1 MPVRFCCLRVVTM
14 LEIITCFLGTI
25 GFCVI
30 LNVSKRKL
38 FYSAVGGLISAVILV
53 TLSNSGAGTFKAT
66 FIAMI
71 VISVYSEVLSRLT
84 KTPANIIL
92 LPASIPLLPGGSLYY
107 MMSFLVHF
115 DRDNFFH
122 YARET
127 ALTGL
132 GIALGAVI
140 ISIFVKVINSR
151 FSSDNKSSL

>member
-1 MPVRFCCLRVVTM
+1 MFEV
-14 LEIITCFLGTI
+14 ITCVLGTL

-38 FYSAVGGLISAVILV
+38 FYSVFGGLISSVLLV
-53 TLSNSGAGTFKAT
+53 LLTNLGAGTFEAV
-66 FIAMI
+66 FISML
-71 VISVYSEVLSRLT
+71 VISVYSEALSRIT

-115 DRDNFFH
+115 DRENFVF
-122 YARET
+122 YAKET

-132 GIALGAVI
+132 GIALGAVV
-140 ISIFVKVINSR
+140 ISIIVKIINSR
-151 FSSDNKSSL
+151 KKQV

>member
-1 MPVRFCCLRVVTM
+1 M
-14 LEIITCFLGTI
+14 LEVITCVLGTL

-38 FYSAVGGLISAVILV
+38 FYSVFGGLISSVLLV
-53 TLSNSGAGTFKAT
+53 LLTNLGAGTFEAV
-66 FIAMI
+66 FISML
-71 VISVYSEVLSRLT
+71 VISVYSEALSRIT

-115 DRDNFFH
+115 DRENFVF
-122 YARET
+122 YAQET

-132 GIALGAVI
+132 GIALGAVV
-140 ISIFVKVINSR
+140 ISIIVKLINSR
-151 FSSDNKSSL
+151 KKQV

>member
-1 MPVRFCCLRVVTM
+1 M
-14 LEIITCFLGTI
+14 LEIITCFFGTI

-38 FYSAVGGLISAVILV
+38 IYSAVGGLISAVILIS
-53 TLSNSGAGTFKAT
+53 LSHSGAGTFKAT
-66 FIAMI
+66 FIAML
-71 VISVYSEVLSRLT
+71 VISVYSEVLSRIT

-92 LPASIPLLPGGSLYY
+92 LPASIPLLPGGSFYY

-115 DRDNFFH
+115 DRANFIY

-127 ALTGL
+127 AFTGL

-140 ISIFVKVINSR
+140 ISIFVKIINSR
-151 FSSDNKSSL
+151 LSNNSLS

>member
-1 MPVRFCCLRVVTM
+1 M
-14 LEIITCFLGTI
+14 LEVTTCVLGTL

-38 FYSAVGGLISAVILV
+38 FYSVFGGLISSVLLV
-53 TLSNSGAGTFKAT
+53 LLTNLGAGTFEAV
-66 FIAMI
+66 FISML
-71 VISVYSEVLSRLT
+71 VISVYSEALSRIT

-115 DRDNFFH
+115 DRENFVF
-122 YARET
+122 YAKET

-132 GIALGAVI
+132 GIALGAVV
-140 ISIFVKVINSR
+140 ISIIVKLINSSKNR
-151 FSSDNKSSL
+151 VSI

>member
-1 MPVRFCCLRVVTM
+1 M
-14 LEIITCFLGTI
+14 LEVITCVSGTL

-38 FYSAVGGLISAVILV
+38 FYSVFGGFISSVLLV
-53 TLSNSGAGTFKAT
+53 LLTNLGAGTFEAV
-66 FIAMI
+66 FISML
-71 VISVYSEVLSRLT
+71 VISVYSEALSRIT

-115 DRDNFFH
+115 DRENFVF
-122 YARET
+122 YAKET

-132 GIALGAVI
+132 GIALGAVV
-140 ISIFVKVINSR
+140 ISIIVKLINSR
-151 FSSDNKSSL
+151 KKQV

>member
-1 MPVRFCCLRVVTM
+1 M
-14 LEIITCFLGTI
+14 LEVITCVLGTL

-38 FYSAVGGLISAVILV
+38 FYSVFGGLISSVLLV
-53 TLSNSGAGTFKAT
+53 LLTNLGAGTFEAV
-66 FIAMI
+66 FISMF
-71 VISVYSEVLSRLT
+71 VISVYSEALSRIT

-115 DRDNFFH
+115 DRENFVF
-122 YARET
+122 YAKET

-132 GIALGAVI
+132 GIALGAVV
-140 ISIFVKVINSR
+140 ISIIVKIINSR
-151 FSSDNKSSL
+151 KKQV

>member
-1 MPVRFCCLRVVTM
+1 M
-14 LEIITCFLGTI
+14 LEVITCVLGTL

-38 FYSAVGGLISAVILV
+38 FYSVFGGLISSVLLV
-53 TLSNSGAGTFKAT
+53 LLTNLGAGTFEAV
-66 FIAMI
+66 FISML
-71 VISVYSEVLSRLT
+71 VISVYSEALSRIT

-115 DRDNFFH
+115 DRENFVF
-122 YARET
+122 YAKET

-132 GIALGAVI
+132 GIALGAVV
-140 ISIFVKVINSR
+140 ISIIVKFINSR
-151 FSSDNKSSL
+151 KKQV

>member
-1 MPVRFCCLRVVTM
+1 M
-14 LEIITCFLGTI
+14 LEVITCVLGTL

-38 FYSAVGGLISAVILV
+38 FYSVFGGLISSVLLV
-53 TLSNSGAGTFKAT
+53 LLTNLGAGTFEAV
-66 FIAMI
+66 FISML
-71 VISVYSEVLSRLT
+71 VISVYSEALSRIT

-115 DRDNFFH
+115 DRENFVF
-122 YARET
+122 YAKET

-132 GIALGAVI
+132 GIALGAVV
-140 ISIFVKVINSR
+140 ISIIVKLINSR
-151 FSSDNKSSL
+151 KNRFSIKLQ

>member
-1 MPVRFCCLRVVTM
+1 M
-14 LEIITCFLGTI
+14 LEVTTCVLGTL

-38 FYSAVGGLISAVILV
+38 FYSVFGGLISSVLLV
-53 TLSNSGAGTFKAT
+53 LLTNLGAGTFEAV
-66 FIAMI
+66 FISML
-71 VISVYSEVLSRLT
+71 VISVYSEALSRIT

-115 DRDNFFH
+115 DRENFVF
-122 YARET
+122 YAKET

-132 GIALGAVI
+132 GIALGAVV
-140 ISIFVKVINSR
+140 ISIIVKLINSR
-151 FSSDNKSSL
+151 KKRA

>member
-1 MPVRFCCLRVVTM
+1 M
-14 LEIITCFLGTI
+14 LEVITCVLGTL

-38 FYSAVGGLISAVILV
+38 FYSVFGGLISSVLLV
-53 TLSNSGAGTFKAT
+53 LLTNLGAGTFEAVL
-66 FIAMI
+66 ISML
-71 VISVYSEVLSRLT
+71 VISVYSEALSRIT

-115 DRDNFFH
+115 DRENFVF
-122 YARET
+122 YAKET

-132 GIALGAVI
+132 GIALGAVV
-140 ISIFVKVINSR
+140 ISIIVKIINSR
-151 FSSDNKSSL
+151 KKQV

>member
-1 MPVRFCCLRVVTM
+1 M
-14 LEIITCFLGTI
+14 LEVITCFLGTV

-38 FYSAVGGLISAVILV
+38 FYSVFGGLISSVLLALL
-53 TLSNSGAGTFKAT
+53 TELGAETFKAV
-66 FIAMI
+66 FISML
-71 VISVYSEVLSRLT
+71 VISIYSEVLSRIT

-115 DRDNFFH
+115 DRQNFVF
-122 YARET
+122 YAKET

-132 GIALGAVI
+132 GIALGAVV
-140 ISIFVKVINSR
+140 ISIIVKIINSR
-151 FSSDNKSSL
+151 KCQSE

>member
-1 MPVRFCCLRVVTM
+1 M
-14 LEIITCFLGTI
+14 LEVTTCFLGTL

-38 FYSAVGGLISAVILV
+38 FYSVFGGLISSVLLV
-53 TLSNSGAGTFKAT
+53 LLTNLGAGTFEAV
-66 FIAMI
+66 FISML
-71 VISVYSEVLSRLT
+71 VISVYSEALSRIT

-115 DRDNFFH
+115 DRENFVF
-122 YARET
+122 YAKET

-132 GIALGAVI
+132 GIALGAVV
-140 ISIFVKVINSR
+140 ISIIVKLINSR
-151 FSSDNKSSL
+151 KKQV

>member
-1 MPVRFCCLRVVTM
+1 M
-14 LEIITCFLGTI
+14 LEVITCVLGTL

-38 FYSAVGGLISAVILV
+38 FYSVFGGLISSVLLV
-53 TLSNSGAGTFKAT
+53 LLTNLGAGTFEAV
-66 FIAMI
+66 FISMLA
-71 VISVYSEVLSRLT
+71 ISVYSEALSRIT

-115 DRDNFFH
+115 DRENFVF
-122 YARET
+122 YAKET

-132 GIALGAVI
+132 GIALGAVV
-140 ISIFVKVINSR
+140 ISIIVKIINSR
-151 FSSDNKSSL
+151 KKQV

>member
-1 MPVRFCCLRVVTM
+1 M
-14 LEIITCFLGTI
+14 LEVITCVLGTL

-38 FYSAVGGLISAVILV
+38 FYSVFGGLISSVLFV
-53 TLSNSGAGTFKAT
+53 LLTNLGAGTFEAV
-66 FIAMI
+66 FISML
-71 VISVYSEVLSRLT
+71 VISVYSEALSRIT

-115 DRDNFFH
+115 DRENFVF
-122 YARET
+122 YAKET

-132 GIALGAVI
+132 GIALGAVV
-140 ISIFVKVINSR
+140 ISIIVKIINSR
-151 FSSDNKSSL
+151 KKQV

>member
-1 MPVRFCCLRVVTM
+1 M
-14 LEIITCFLGTI
+14 LEVITCVLGTL

-38 FYSAVGGLISAVILV
+38 FYSVFGGLISSVLLV
-53 TLSNSGAGTFKAT
+53 LLTNLGAGTFEAV
-66 FIAMI
+66 FISML
-71 VISVYSEVLSRLT
+71 VISVYSEALSRIT

-115 DRDNFFH
+115 DRENFVF
-122 YARET
+122 YAKET

-132 GIALGAVI
+132 GIALGAVV
-140 ISIFVKVINSR
+140 ISIIVKLINSR
-151 FSSDNKSSL
+151 KKQA

>member
-1 MPVRFCCLRVVTM
+1 M
-14 LEIITCFLGTI
+14 LEVITCVLGTL

-38 FYSAVGGLISAVILV
+38 FYSVFGGLISSVLLV
-53 TLSNSGAGTFKAT
+53 LLTNLGAGTFEAV
-66 FIAMI
+66 FISML
-71 VISVYSEVLSRLT
+71 VISVYSEALSRIT

-115 DRDNFFH
+115 DRENFVF
-122 YARET
+122 YAKET

-132 GIALGAVI
+132 GIALGAVV
-140 ISIFVKVINSR
+140 ISIIVKIINSR
-151 FSSDNKSSL
+151 KKQV

>member
-1 MPVRFCCLRVVTM
+1 M
-14 LEIITCFLGTI
+14 LEVITCVLGTL

-38 FYSAVGGLISAVILV
+38 FYSVFGGLISSLLLV
-53 TLSNSGAGTFKAT
+53 LLTNLGAGTFEAV
-66 FIAMI
+66 FISML
-71 VISVYSEVLSRLT
+71 VISVYSEALSRIT

-115 DRDNFFH
+115 DRENFVF
-122 YARET
+122 YAKET

-132 GIALGAVI
+132 GIALGAVV
-140 ISIFVKVINSR
+140 ISIIVKIINSR
-151 FSSDNKSSL
+151 KKQV

>member
-1 MPVRFCCLRVVTM
+1 M
-14 LEIITCFLGTI
+14 LEVITCVLGTL

-38 FYSAVGGLISAVILV
+38 FYSVFGGLISSVLLV
-53 TLSNSGAGTFKAT
+53 LLTNLGAGTFEAV
-66 FIAMI
+66 FISML
-71 VISVYSEVLSRLT
+71 VISVYSEALSRIT

-115 DRDNFFH
+115 DRENFVF
-122 YARET
+122 YAKET

-132 GIALGAVI
+132 GIALGAVV
-140 ISIFVKVINSR
+140 ISIIVKLINSR
-151 FSSDNKSSL
+151 KKQV

>member
-1 MPVRFCCLRVVTM
+1 M
-14 LEIITCFLGTI
+14 LEVITCFLGTV

-38 FYSAVGGLISAVILV
+38 FYSVFGGLISSVLLALL
-53 TLSNSGAGTFKAT
+53 TELGAGTFKAV
-66 FIAMI
+66 FISML
-71 VISVYSEVLSRLT
+71 VISIYSEVLSRIT

-115 DRDNFFH
+115 DRQNFVF
-122 YARET
+122 YAKET

-132 GIALGAVI
+132 GIALGAVV
-140 ISIFVKVINSR
+140 ISIIVKIINSR
-151 FSSDNKSSL
+151 KCQSE

>member
-1 MPVRFCCLRVVTM
+1 M
-14 LEIITCFLGTI
+14 LEVITCFLGTV

-38 FYSAVGGLISAVILV
+38 FYSVFGGLISSVLLALFNE
-53 TLSNSGAGTFKAT
+53 LGAGTFKAV
-66 FIAMI
+66 FISML
-71 VISVYSEVLSRLT
+71 VISIYSEVISRIT

-115 DRDNFFH
+115 DRQNFVF
-122 YARET
+122 YAKET

-140 ISIFVKVINSR
+140 ISIIVKIINSR
-151 FSSDNKSSL
+151 KCLSDQI

>member
-1 MPVRFCCLRVVTM
+1 M
-14 LEIITCFLGTI
+14 LEVSTCVLGTL

-38 FYSAVGGLISAVILV
+38 FYSVFGGLISSVLLV
-53 TLSNSGAGTFKAT
+53 LLTNLGAGTFEAV
-66 FIAMI
+66 FISML
-71 VISVYSEVLSRLT
+71 VISVYSEALSRIT

-115 DRDNFFH
+115 DRENFVF
-122 YARET
+122 YAKET

-132 GIALGAVI
+132 GIALGAVV
-140 ISIFVKVINSR
+140 ISIIVKLINSR
-151 FSSDNKSSL
+151 KTGLA

>member
-1 MPVRFCCLRVVTM
+1 M
-14 LEIITCFLGTI
+14 LEVITCVLGTL

-38 FYSAVGGLISAVILV
+38 FYSVFGGLISSVSLV
-53 TLSNSGAGTFKAT
+53 LLTNLGAGTFEAV
-66 FIAMI
+66 FISML
-71 VISVYSEVLSRLT
+71 VISVYSEALSRIT

-115 DRDNFFH
+115 DRENFVF
-122 YARET
+122 YAKET

-132 GIALGAVI
+132 GIALGAVV
-140 ISIFVKVINSR
+140 ISIIVKLINYR
-151 FSSDNKSSL
+151 KKQA